1 MLLPEPATSL
11 GLHSGS
17 ALILPCSC
25 PATTLAML
33 PPLQRASPHP
43 PQPGMSLLSPQ
54 ASPQGRD
61 ARQSLTRGISA
72 LDGVVWLWV
81 VLSTTGTPGSLA
93 AFITGADTFP
103 SVSSWWEISPP
114 CERMAVGPA
123 RGSAGCHAPSPHLC
137 HGGCFT
143 SHTSMAAAPTRTG
156 QELAFP
162 QGNLCL
168 CMCSGWVLVL
178 SRDSEPSL
186 GQPCLHPHPN
196 PSLSLSPSLS
206 QCLGLC
212 LHFWS
217 HLGGG
222 SCQWLCASLP
232 SAAGHELHSALYGDC
247 CEFWQF
253 VLEGEFASLYVTV
266 AEEPACSRSS
276 TITGLMG

>member
-222 SCQWLCASLP
+222 PASGSVPHCQVQQAMSCTLRCMETAVSFGSLCLRESLHRYMSP
-232 SAAGHELHSALYGDC
+232 SLRSQPAPGAAP
-247 CEFWQF
+247 
-253 VLEGEFASLYVTV
+253 SL
-266 AEEPACSRSS
+266 
-276 TITGLMG
+276 G